1 MCGSLGCGRRMYDGS
16 ILILNFFNQF
26 FFFLLIFYIKKIG
39 GGNGH
44 GMVHYKETNH
54 SLVVKLGTITSSG
67 ASVHCYSCDDEV
79 IDHNLRDHLANFGID
94 IEK

>member
-1 MCGSLGCGRRMYDGS
+1 
-16 ILILNFFNQF
+16 
-26 FFFLLIFYIKKIG
+26 
-39 GGNGH
+39 
-44 GMVHYKETNH
+44 MVHYKETNH

>member
-1 MCGSLGCGRRMYDGS
+1 L
-16 ILILNFFNQF
+16 
-26 FFFLLIFYIKKIG
+26 YIKKIG

>member
-1 MCGSLGCGRRMYDGS
+1 VCGSLGCGRRMYDGS
-16 ILILNFFNQF
+16 
-26 FFFLLIFYIKKIG
+26 